1 MLADTFDTDDTFDQ
15 FPISN
20 YKWSDFYKKYFSGE
34 DDIKEHNQLRELK
47 NQRNNINFTLVKCL
61 TKLIFAKIF
70 LILI

>member
-47 NQRNNINFTLVKCL
+47 NLFFKRFSS
-61 TKLIFAKIF
+61 
-70 LILI
+70 